1 MKKILTLLVMFL
13 MTGGVLMA
21 QSFSYQAV
29 LRDSQNHLVTGKTGT
44 VTFKVGETVLAQN
57 MQFFT
62 NQNGLVSLLL
72 ENNNDVDWSNAEIK
86 ATFTFNDEQIPA
98 IEVTTPVTA
107 VPYALY
113 ADNVKLTTD
122 AIVRYIDNGDTNYVT
137 DGNDWAEIYAAMKAA
152 PGHNALRDS
161 VVNYIKDNKDL
172 AVDLMLSYLKMVA
185 DTDLTEAYDIARGMD
200 QSVKDAFYDVVKEF
214 LTGHRS
220 LLVSVAENFIKTATQ
235 DEMETLYKH
244 LKTSNAALET
254 ERILKRYFNQYLID
268 NKYICDGTT
277 LCDLVAMLSAMN
289 ECTAPTPEVEE
300 GDDTKWTVTFNG
312 NIPANTSVNVA
323 FEYYKQG
330 DEDEVHPY
338 YAVETFNNVNSG
350 TGYVVEKPQ
359 TLGKYYSGRYCIKVM
374 MPGCQTKKFGNADVC
389 AYAGD

>member
-1 MKKILTLLVMFL
+1 
-13 MTGGVLMA
+13 MA

-29 LRDSQNHLVTGKTGT
+29 LRDSQNHLVTGKSGT
-44 VTFKVGETVLAQN
+44 VTFKVGETTWDAMN
-57 MQFFT
+57 FTT

-72 ENNNDVDWSNAEIK
+72 PNKDLDWSDTTIE
-86 ATFTFNDEQIPA
+86 ATFSFPDDQTIGDI
-98 IEVTTPVTA
+98 VVKTKVTA

-214 LTGHRS
+214 LKGHRS
-220 LLVSVAENFIKTATQ
+220 LLVSVAENFIKTATKE
-235 DEMETLYKH
+235 EMETLYNH

-268 NKYICDGTT
+268 KKYICDGTT

-289 ECTAPTPEVEE
+289 ECTEPTLTVEE
-300 GDDTKWTVTFNG
+300 GETEWTVTFG

-330 DEDEVHPY
+330 DVDELHPY

-350 TGYVVEKPQ
+350 TEYVVEKPQ
-359 TLGKYYSGRYCIKVM
+359 TLSQYYSGHYCIKVM
-374 MPGCQTKKFGNADVC
+374 MPGCPTKIFDPNDVC
-389 AYAGD
+389 ATVPQQ

>member
-1 MKKILTLLVMFL
+1 MFL

-29 LRDSQNHLVTGKTGT
+29 LRDSQNHLVTGKSGT
-44 VTFKVGETVLAQN
+44 VTFKVGETTWDAMN
-57 MQFFT
+57 FTT

-72 ENNNDVDWSNAEIK
+72 PNKDLDWSDTTIE
-86 ATFTFNDEQIPA
+86 ATFSFPDDQTIGDI
-98 IEVTTPVTA
+98 VVKTKVTA

-214 LTGHRS
+214 LKGHRS
-220 LLVSVAENFIKTATQ
+220 LLVSVAENFIKTATKE
-235 DEMETLYKH
+235 EMETLYNH

-268 NKYICDGTT
+268 KKYICDGTT

-289 ECTAPTPEVEE
+289 ECSSYNISGNQIIVEYNN
-300 GDDTKWTVTFNG
+300 DNRQWSFKINNNV
-312 NIPANTSVNVA
+312 IPANTSASVVFA
-323 FEYYKQG
+323 YYVQN
-330 DEDEVHPY
+330 DPNENLHFTEEIIINNATEVHY
-338 YAVETFNNVNSG
+338 VNCPDDLF
-350 TGYVVEKPQ
+350 TWPTNGYCV
-359 TLGKYYSGRYCIKVM
+359 KVTI
-374 MPGCQTKKFGNADVC
+374 PGCQTKTFGNADVC
-389 AYAGD
+389 ADAGD